1 MALSWPNSK
10 AGAEQDEL
18 TSQWGRL
25 AASTEK
31 DRGGLFC
38 LVRQSAKDLPARAV
52 CGIWRQDAGAAP
64 HPNLCPQAGR
74 GDWKHAAG
82 PLSPPAG
89 RRCAGRRMRGSEHPS
104 TAIQVGSDVNL
115 IQQHL
120 RVTAALI
127 VREMS
132 TRFGSKPGGYL
143 WAIFDPV
150 AHVALMTLIFQAIA
164 RMPALGLSFPL
175 FFASGYLPFAFY
187 QRMSGFM
194 SGTVKA
200 NKALFSYPIVT
211 PFDAIVSRFIL
222 QLMTDTLVTIVILVM
237 ILELGRVTQP
247 IDIAGMI
254 EAAGAAALLGLG
266 TGTINIVMFARFPL
280 YEQIFSIINRPLFLI
295 SGVFFLPES
304 LPNPFR
310 DFLLYNPLVHVI
322 MWFRASIYPE
332 YRGDVL
338 DKGYVIEFAL
348 VCCVLGLLLL
358 TASMREIREDRL

>member
-1 MALSWPNSK
+1 M
-10 AGAEQDEL
+10 
-18 TSQWGRL
+18 
-25 AASTEK
+25 
-31 DRGGLFC
+31 
-38 LVRQSAKDLPARAV
+38 
-52 CGIWRQDAGAAP
+52 
-64 HPNLCPQAGR
+64 
-74 GDWKHAAG
+74 
-82 PLSPPAG
+82 
-89 RRCAGRRMRGSEHPS
+89 
-104 TAIQVGSDVNL
+104 NL

-194 SGTVKA
+194 AGTVKA

-222 QLMTDTLVTIVILVM
+222 QLMTDTLVTILILVM
-237 ILELGRVTQP
+237 IFELGGVTQP
-247 IDIAGMI
+247 MNIAGMI

-266 TGTINIVMFARFPL
+266 IGTINIVMFARFPL
-280 YEQIFSIINRPLFLI
+280 YEQIFGIMNRPLFLV

-332 YRGDVL
+332 YRADAL
-338 DKGYVIEFAL
+338 DKVYVVEFASMCF
-348 VCCVLGLLLL
+348 VFGLLLL
-358 TASMREIREDRL
+358 TGSMREIRENRS